1 MKNKFILIIL
11 ILLLAL
17 PVLCLNNKNKPVS
30 KSKESI
36 NFKDIKKNNILV
48 SNIKIIN
55 KKDKY
60 YFTAKITN
68 LSTDKLKMS
77 PIEIILRQNSEDIKL
92 IGYIGDWLDAK
103 KSQNILIETKQPLK
117 DVLDIDISVQ
127 DSVTIYRNH

>member
-1 MKNKFILIIL
+1 MKNKFILIIV

-127 DSVTIYRNH
+127 V